1 MKYGDNPL
9 SNIVSVETESEI
21 KGKGNISDK
30 YVLLEFCLGD
40 FITHSHCKNDKKQF
54 PDKMRMI

>member
-30 YVLLEFCLGD
+30 YVLLEFFLGD
-40 FITHSHCKNDKKQF
+40 FITHSHCKNDKK
-54 PDKMRMI
+54 